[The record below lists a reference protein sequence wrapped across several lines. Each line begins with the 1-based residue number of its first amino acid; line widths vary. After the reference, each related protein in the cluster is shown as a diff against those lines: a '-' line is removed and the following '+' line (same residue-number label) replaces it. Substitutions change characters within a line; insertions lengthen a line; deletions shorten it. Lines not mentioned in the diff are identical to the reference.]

1 MSQMG
6 PEGDIG
12 DLYCE
17 RLCGLHINHEFRL
30 LSLPTSKQ
38 SQSQIRVAGYAGSES
53 STTPPE

>member
-1 MSQMG
+1 MG